1 LKKALKWGLLAAFAI
16 LALLLAYRLN
26 FFSVDFI
33 TGFSEISLGLTILV
47 IIALYALKGVIM
59 VFPTPILYVAAGLA
73 FPSWLGVIVTYAGL
87 TVSLSIGH
95 AIGQRMGEEKVNK
108 LLAKNKMVASLLNK
122 DNENLLWLAF
132 ISRILPT
139 PFGLVSLFFGAL
151 NVPYSKCMFMSLLG
165 LSPFMI
171 PTVLAG
177 SAITNPFSAEFIV
190 PFSISIVVTGII
202 LLVYKSKLVTN
213 NHSKEEC

>member
-1 LKKALKWGLLAAFAI
+1 L
-16 LALLLAYRLN
+16 
-26 FFSVDFI
+26 
-33 TGFSEISLGLTILV
+33 
-47 IIALYALKGVIM
+47 M
-59 VFPTPILYVAAGLA
+59 
-73 FPSWLGVIVTYAGL
+73 
-87 TVSLSIGH
+87 
-95 AIGQRMGEEKVNK
+95 
-108 LLAKNKMVASLLNK
+108 AKNKMLVNLLNK

-190 PFSISIVVTGII
+190 PFSISIVITTGILI
-202 LLVYKSKLVTN
+202 VYKSKFLTKN
-213 NHSKEEC
+213 RSKEGARN

>member
-1 LKKALKWGLLAAFAI
+1 VAAFAI
-16 LALLLAYRLN
+16 LVLLLAYRLD

-33 TGFSEISLGLTILV
+33 TGFSEISIGLTIIV
-47 IIALYALKGVIM
+47 IILLYALKGVIM

-73 FPSWLGVIVTYAGL
+73 FPSWLGIIVTYVGL
-87 TVSLSIGH
+87 LVSLSIGH
-95 AIGQRMGEEKVNK
+95 VIGQRMGEEKVSK
-108 LLAKNKMVASLLNK
+108 LLAKNKMVVSLLNK

-132 ISRILPT
+132 ISRVLPT

-177 SAITNPFSAEFIV
+177 SAVTNPFSAEFVV
-190 PFSISIVVTGII
+190 PFSISIVITAAI
-202 LLVYKSKLVTN
+202 LLVYKSKIVTKN
-213 NHSKEEC
+213 RRKEGC